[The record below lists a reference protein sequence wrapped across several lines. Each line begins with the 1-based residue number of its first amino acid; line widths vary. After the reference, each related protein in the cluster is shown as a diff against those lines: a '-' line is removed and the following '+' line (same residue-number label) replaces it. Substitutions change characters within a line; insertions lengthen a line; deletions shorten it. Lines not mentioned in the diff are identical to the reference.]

1 VNVTDYNLVKVFEII
16 DLQQTGKI
24 NYIDFVNV
32 VQHNVQLPLE
42 QIVRKRRKDNGESL
56 IDHIEEEII
65 DPEEKKRVDAY
76 KTY

>member
-1 VNVTDYNLVKVFEII
+1 VNVTDYKLVKVFEII

-56 IDHIEEEII
+56 IDHIEEVII